1 MRIIWIL
8 FGLLIA
14 IPLAALTWISSQVDA
29 DFLLDTTSGI
39 LEEEGISLTH
49 TGEATFSLV
58 PSVRLS
64 LSQVTLI
71 IPQSSSP
78 EAPSLESSLPESYS
92 PTNSP
97 RENASSTMKDLKAQQ
112 ISLEGFELTT
122 NLFSFWRSG
131 SAEIS
136 ATRLMVDNIEI
147 LDFTSPIEIGESIV
161 LPDMKAR
168 LWQGPV
174 EAYAQIN
181 TQADPVTIETR
192 GKITDADATSLL
204 AAMANL
210 GAAKG
215 KLSAKWDLAAT
226 LPEAENDLTKLNG
239 QVIVNGDQVTLTA
252 MDLQGGMCSAISR
265 AQGKRGPKWNKNGTR
280 FDHLSM
286 IQTYTGTEAQIEK
299 LTLETNVASIEAT
312 ANLDRAT
319 DSFAAKASAQLNN
332 EALNLVPNC
341 RINPRLANVAWP
353 IDCRGKL
360 SDGNPRRWCK
370 VDVSEIVEQGLK
382 GEIQRRLN
390 LDDVDFD
397 NPASLIQSLI
407 KRK

>member
-14 IPLAALTWISSQVDA
+14 IPLGTLTWISSQVDA
-29 DFLLDTTSGI
+29 DFLLDTASGI
-39 LEEEGISLTH
+39 LEEEGITLTH
-49 TGEATFSLV
+49 TGEATFSLI

-64 LSQVTLI
+64 LSHATLI
-71 IPQSSSP
+71 IPESPSPEGSSP
-78 EAPSLESSLPESYS
+78 E
-92 PTNSP
+92 
-97 RENASSTMKDLKAQQ
+97 QQ

-122 NLFSFWRSG
+122 NLFSFWRSR

-136 ATRLMVDNIEI
+136 ATRLTVDNIEI
-147 LDFTSPIEIGESIV
+147 SDFSSPIEIRESVV
-161 LPDMKAR
+161 LPDMRAT
-168 LWQGPV
+168 LWQGPM
-174 EAYAQIN
+174 EAYVQIN
-181 TQADPVTIETR
+181 THTDPLTIETR
-192 GKITDADATSLL
+192 GKLTDADATSLL
-204 AAMANL
+204 AAMADL

-215 KLSAKWDLAAT
+215 KLSAEWDLAAV
-226 LPEAENDLTKLNG
+226 LPEAENDLAKLNG
-239 QVIVNGDQVTLTA
+239 QMLVNGDQVTLA
-252 MDLQGGMCSAISR
+252 AVDLQAGMCSAISR
-265 AQGKRGPKWNKNGTR
+265 AQGKRGPKWNKNGTL
-280 FDHLSM
+280 FDRLSM
-286 IQTYTGTEAQIEK
+286 IQTFAGTEANIEK

-319 DSFAAKASAQLNN
+319 GSFKAKASAQLNN

-382 GEIQRRLN
+382 GEIQRRLK

>member
-8 FGLLIA
+8 LGLIIA
-14 IPLAALTWISSQVDA
+14 IPLGTLTWISSQVDA
-29 DFLLDTTSGI
+29 DFLVDTASGI

-49 TGEATFSLV
+49 TGEATFSLI

-71 IPQSSSP
+71 TPESPSAENSSPESSSP
-78 EAPSLESSLPESYS
+78 EGYS

-97 RENASSTMKDLKAQQ
+97 RDSSSSRTRDSEAQQ

-122 NLFSFWRSG
+122 NLFSFWRSR

-136 ATRLMVDNIEI
+136 ATRLIVDNIEI
-147 LDFTSPIEIGESIV
+147 SDFSSQIEISESIV
-161 LPDMKAR
+161 LPDIKAT
-168 LWQGPV
+168 LWQGAV

-181 TQADPVTIETR
+181 THMDPLSIETR
-192 GKITDADATSLL
+192 GKLTDADATSLL

-215 KLSAKWDLAAT
+215 KLSAGWDLAAV
-226 LPEAENDLTKLNG
+226 LPEAENDLAKLNG
-239 QVIVNGDQVTLTA
+239 QIVINGDQVTLA
-252 MDLQGGMCSAISR
+252 AVDLQGGMCSAISR
-265 AQGKRGPKWNKNGTR
+265 AQGKRGPKWNKNGTL
-280 FDHLSM
+280 FDRLSM
-286 IQTYTGTEAQIEK
+286 IQTFTGTEAIIER
-299 LTLETNVASIEAT
+299 LTIETNVASIEGT

-319 DSFAAKASAQLNN
+319 DSFTAKASAQLNN

-341 RINPRLANVAWP
+341 RVNPRLANVAWP

-382 GEIQRRLN
+382 GEIQRRLK

>member
-14 IPLAALTWISSQVDA
+14 IPLGTLTWISSQVDA
-29 DFLLDTTSGI
+29 DFLLDTASGVLEDEGI
-39 LEEEGISLTH
+39 LLTH

-64 LSQVTLI
+64 LSQATLI
-71 IPQSSSP
+71 IPESPSQESSSAKNSSRGSSSSKKKDS
-78 EAPSLESSLPESYS
+78 EAQ
-92 PTNSP
+92 
-97 RENASSTMKDLKAQQ
+97 R

-122 NLFSFWRSG
+122 NLFSFWRSR

-136 ATRLMVDNIEI
+136 AKRLMVDNIEI
-147 LDFTSPIEIGESIV
+147 FDFSSPIEIGESII
-161 LPDMKAR
+161 LLDIKATV
-168 LWQGPV
+168 WQGPV

-181 TQADPVTIETR
+181 THTDPLTIETR
-192 GKITDADATSLL
+192 GKITDADATSLVT
-204 AAMANL
+204 AMANL
-210 GAAKG
+210 GAASG
-215 KLSAKWDLAAT
+215 KLSAEWDLDAILA
-226 LPEAENDLTKLNG
+226 EAESDLTTLNG
-239 QVIVNGDQVTLTA
+239 KLVVNGDQVTLA
-252 MDLQGGMCSAISR
+252 AVDLQGGMCSAISR
-265 AQGKRGPKWNKNGTR
+265 AQGKRGPKWNKNGTL
-280 FDHLSM
+280 FDRLSM
-286 IQTYTGTEAQIEK
+286 IQIFSGTEARIEA

-312 ANLDRAT
+312 ANLDRVS
-319 DSFAAKASAQLNN
+319 DSFTATASAQLNN

-341 RINPRLANVAWP
+341 SINPRFANVAWP

-382 GEIQRRLN
+382 GEIQRRLK

>member
-14 IPLAALTWISSQVDA
+14 IPLGTLTWISSQVDA
-29 DFLLDTTSGI
+29 DFLLETASGI

-49 TGEATFSLV
+49 TGEATFSLI

-64 LSQVTLI
+64 LSQATLI
-71 IPQSSSP
+71 IPESPSPKGSSP
-78 EAPSLESSLPESYS
+78 E
-92 PTNSP
+92 
-97 RENASSTMKDLKAQQ
+97 QQ

-122 NLFSFWRSG
+122 NLFSFWRSR

-136 ATRLMVDNIEI
+136 ATRLTVDNIEI
-147 LDFTSPIEIGESIV
+147 SDFSSPIEIGESVV
-161 LPDMKAR
+161 LPNIKAM

-181 TQADPVTIETR
+181 THTDPLTIETR

-204 AAMANL
+204 AAMADL

-215 KLSAKWDLAAT
+215 KLSAEWDLAT
-226 LPEAENDLTKLNG
+226 VLPEAENDLTKLNG
-239 QVIVNGDQVTLTA
+239 QMIVNGDQVTLTA
-252 MDLQGGMCSAISR
+252 VDLQAGMCSAISR
-265 AQGKRGPKWNKNGTR
+265 AQGKRGPKWNKNGTL
-280 FDHLSM
+280 FDRLSM
-286 IQTYTGTEAQIEK
+286 IQTFAGTEANIEK
-299 LTLETNVASIEAT
+299 LTLETNVASVDAT

-319 DSFAAKASAQLNN
+319 GSFKAKASAQLNN

-382 GEIQRRLN
+382 GEIQRRLK
-390 LDDVDFD
+390 LDNVDFD

>member
-1 MRIIWIL
+1 MRIICIL

-14 IPLAALTWISSQVDA
+14 IPLGTLTWISSQVDA

-39 LEEEGISLTH
+39 LEEKGISLTH
-49 TGEATFSLV
+49 TGEATFSLI

-64 LSQVTLI
+64 LSHATLI
-71 IPQSSSP
+71 IPESLSPEESSP
-78 EAPSLESSLPESYS
+78 EQRSQRNSSS
-92 PTNSP
+92 
-97 RENASSTMKDLKAQQ
+97 AKKDSEAQQ

-122 NLFSFWRSG
+122 NLFSFWRSR

-147 LDFTSPIEIGESIV
+147 FDVSSSIEIGESVV
-161 LPDMKAR
+161 LPNIKAM
-168 LWQGPV
+168 LWQGPA
-174 EAYAQIN
+174 EAYAQIY
-181 TQADPVTIETR
+181 THTDPLTIETR

-204 AAMANL
+204 AAMADL
-210 GAAKG
+210 GSAKG
-215 KLSAKWDLAAT
+215 KLSAEWDLAAV

-239 QVIVNGDQVTLTA
+239 QMVVNGDQVTLTA
-252 MDLQGGMCSAISR
+252 VDLQGGMCSAISR
-265 AQGKRGPKWNKNGTR
+265 AQGKRSPKWNKNGTL
-280 FDHLSM
+280 FDRLSM
-286 IQTYTGTEAQIEK
+286 IQTFAGTEANIEK
-299 LTLETNVASIEAT
+299 LTLETNVASIEVT

-319 DSFAAKASAQLNN
+319 DSFTAKASAQLNN
-332 EALNLVPNC
+332 EALNLLPNC
-341 RINPRLANVAWP
+341 KINPRLANVAWP

-360 SDGNPRRWCK
+360 SDSNPRRWCK

-382 GEIQRRLN
+382 GEIQRRLK
-390 LDDVDFD
+390 LDGVDFD

>member
-14 IPLAALTWISSQVDA
+14 IPLGALTWISSQVDA
-29 DFLLDTTSGI
+29 DFLLDTASGI
-39 LEEEGISLTH
+39 LEEEGISLSH
-49 TGEATFSLV
+49 TGEAAFSLV
-58 PSVRLS
+58 PSIRLS
-64 LSQVTLI
+64 LPHATLI
-71 IPQSSSP
+71 IPESLSP
-78 EAPSLESSLPESYS
+78 EGSSEEQ
-92 PTNSP
+92 
-97 RENASSTMKDLKAQQ
+97 R

-122 NLFSFWRSG
+122 NLFSFWRSR

-136 ATRLMVDNIEI
+136 ATRLTVDNIEI
-147 LDFTSPIEIGESIV
+147 SDFSSQIEIGESVV
-161 LPDMKAR
+161 LPDIKAT

-181 TQADPVTIETR
+181 THTDPLTIETR
-192 GKITDADATSLL
+192 GKLRDADATSLL
-204 AAMANL
+204 AAMADL
-210 GAAKG
+210 GTAKG
-215 KLSAKWDLAAT
+215 KLSAEWDLAAV
-226 LPEAENDLTKLNG
+226 LPEAENDLAMLNG
-239 QVIVNGDQVTLTA
+239 EIVVNGDQVTLEA
-252 MDLQGGMCSAISR
+252 VDLQGGMCLAVSR
-265 AQGKRGPKWNKNGTR
+265 AQGKRSPKWNKNGTL
-280 FDHLSM
+280 FDRLSM
-286 IQTYTGTEAQIEK
+286 IQTFAGTEAIIER
-299 LTLETNVASIEAT
+299 LTLETNVASVEAT

-319 DSFAAKASAQLNN
+319 DSFTAKASAQLNN

-370 VDVSEIVEQGLK
+370 VDVSEIVEQGLRS
-382 GEIQRRLN
+382 EIQRRLK

>member
-14 IPLAALTWISSQVDA
+14 IPLGTLTWISSQVDA
-29 DFLLDTTSGI
+29 DFLLETASGI
-39 LEEEGISLTH
+39 LEEEGIYLTH
-49 TGEATFSLV
+49 TGEATFSLI
-58 PSVRLS
+58 PSVRLT
-64 LSQVTLI
+64 LSQATLI
-71 IPQSSSP
+71 IPESPSPKGSSP
-78 EAPSLESSLPESYS
+78 E
-92 PTNSP
+92 
-97 RENASSTMKDLKAQQ
+97 QQ

-122 NLFSFWRSG
+122 NLFSFWRSR

-136 ATRLMVDNIEI
+136 ATRLTVDNIEI
-147 LDFTSPIEIGESIV
+147 SDFSSPIEIGESVV
-161 LPDMKAR
+161 LPNIKAM

-181 TQADPVTIETR
+181 THTDPLTIETR

-204 AAMANL
+204 AAMADL

-215 KLSAKWDLAAT
+215 KLSAEWDLAT
-226 LPEAENDLTKLNG
+226 VLPEAENDLTKLNG
-239 QVIVNGDQVTLTA
+239 QMIVKGDQVTLTA
-252 MDLQGGMCSAISR
+252 VDLQGGMCSAISR
-265 AQGKRGPKWNKNGTR
+265 AQGKRGPKWNKNGTL
-280 FDHLSM
+280 FDRLSM
-286 IQTYTGTEAQIEK
+286 IQTFAGTEANIEK
-299 LTLETNVASIEAT
+299 LTLETNVASVDAT
-312 ANLDRAT
+312 VNLDRAT
-319 DSFAAKASAQLNN
+319 GSFKAKASAQLNN

-382 GEIQRRLN
+382 GEIQRRLK

>member
-14 IPLAALTWISSQVDA
+14 IPLGTLTWISSQVDA
-29 DFLLDTTSGI
+29 DFLLETASGI

-49 TGEATFSLV
+49 TGEATFSLI

-64 LSQVTLI
+64 LSQATLI
-71 IPQSSSP
+71 IPESPSPKGSSP
-78 EAPSLESSLPESYS
+78 E
-92 PTNSP
+92 
-97 RENASSTMKDLKAQQ
+97 QQ

-122 NLFSFWRSG
+122 NLFSFWRSR

-136 ATRLMVDNIEI
+136 ATRLTVDNIEI
-147 LDFTSPIEIGESIV
+147 SDFSSPIEIGESVV
-161 LPDMKAR
+161 LPNIKAM

-181 TQADPVTIETR
+181 THTDPLTIETR

-204 AAMANL
+204 AAMADL

-215 KLSAKWDLAAT
+215 KLSAEWDLAT
-226 LPEAENDLTKLNG
+226 VLPEAENDLTKLNG
-239 QVIVNGDQVTLTA
+239 QMIVNGDQVTLTA
-252 MDLQGGMCSAISR
+252 VDLQGGMCSAISR
-265 AQGKRGPKWNKNGTR
+265 AQGKRGPKWNKNGTL
-280 FDHLSM
+280 FDRLSM
-286 IQTYTGTEAQIEK
+286 IQTFAGTEANIEK
-299 LTLETNVASIEAT
+299 LTLETNVASVDAT

-319 DSFAAKASAQLNN
+319 GSFKAKASARLNN

-382 GEIQRRLN
+382 GEIQRRLK

>member
-78 EAPSLESSLPESYS
+78 
-92 PTNSP
+92 TNSP

-161 LPDMKAR
+161 LPDMKAT

-265 AQGKRGPKWNKNGTR
+265 AQGKRGPKWEKYGTM
-280 FDHLSM
+280 FDRLSM
-286 IQTYTGTEAQIEK
+286 IQTFAGTEANIEK

-319 DSFAAKASAQLNN
+319 DSFTAKASAQLNN

-370 VDVSEIVEQGLK
+370 VDVSETVEQGLK
-382 GEIQRRLN
+382 GEIQRRLK

>member
-1 MRIIWIL
+1 MRIIWII

-14 IPLAALTWISSQVDA
+14 IPLGALTWISSQVDA
-29 DFLLDTTSGI
+29 NFLLDTASGI

-49 TGEATFSLV
+49 TGEATFSLI

-64 LSQVTLI
+64 LSHATLI
-71 IPQSSSP
+71 IPEDPSPEGSSP
-78 EAPSLESSLPESYS
+78 EQRS
-92 PTNSP
+92 
-97 RENASSTMKDLKAQQ
+97 RENSSSAQKDSGEQQ

-122 NLFSFWRSG
+122 NLFSFWRSR

-136 ATRLMVDNIEI
+136 ATRLTVDNIEI
-147 LDFTSPIEIGESIV
+147 SDFSSPIEIGESVV
-161 LPDMKAR
+161 LPNIKAM

-174 EAYAQIN
+174 QAYAQIN
-181 TQADPVTIETR
+181 THTDPLTIETR
-192 GKITDADATSLL
+192 GKLSDADAASLL
-204 AAMANL
+204 ATMANL

-215 KLSAKWDLAAT
+215 KLSAEWDLAAV
-226 LPEAENDLTKLNG
+226 LPEAENDLAKLNG
-239 QVIVNGDQVTLTA
+239 QMLVNGDQVTLA
-252 MDLQGGMCSAISR
+252 AVDLQAGMCSAISR
-265 AQGKRGPKWNKNGTR
+265 AQGKRGPKWNKNGTL
-280 FDHLSM
+280 FDRLSM
-286 IQTYTGTEAQIEK
+286 IQTFAGTEANIEK

-319 DSFAAKASAQLNN
+319 DSFTAKASAQLNKK
-332 EALNLVPNC
+332 ALNLVPNC
-341 RINPRLANVAWP
+341 KINPRLANVAWP

-382 GEIQRRLN
+382 GEIQRRLK

-397 NPASLIQSLI
+397 NPTSLIQSLI

>member
-14 IPLAALTWISSQVDA
+14 IPLGTLTWISSQVDA
-29 DFLLDTTSGI
+29 DFLLETASGI

-49 TGEATFSLV
+49 TGEATFSLI

-64 LSQVTLI
+64 LSQATLI
-71 IPQSSSP
+71 IPESPSPKGSSP
-78 EAPSLESSLPESYS
+78 E
-92 PTNSP
+92 
-97 RENASSTMKDLKAQQ
+97 QQ

-122 NLFSFWRSG
+122 NLFSFWRSR

-136 ATRLMVDNIEI
+136 ATRLTVDNIEI
-147 LDFTSPIEIGESIV
+147 SDFSSPIEIGESVV
-161 LPDMKAR
+161 LPNIKAM

-181 TQADPVTIETR
+181 THTDPLTIETR

-204 AAMANL
+204 AAMADL

-215 KLSAKWDLAAT
+215 KLSAEWDLAT
-226 LPEAENDLTKLNG
+226 VLPEAENDLTKLNG
-239 QVIVNGDQVTLTA
+239 QMIVNGDQVTLTA
-252 MDLQGGMCSAISR
+252 VDLQAGMCSAISR
-265 AQGKRGPKWNKNGTR
+265 AQGKRGPKWNKNGTL
-280 FDHLSM
+280 FDRLSM
-286 IQTYTGTEAQIEK
+286 IQTFAGTEANIEK
-299 LTLETNVASIEAT
+299 LTLETNVASVDAT

-319 DSFAAKASAQLNN
+319 GSFKAKASAQLNN

-360 SDGNPRRWCK
+360 SDGNPRHWCK

-382 GEIQRRLN
+382 GEIQRRLK
-390 LDDVDFD
+390 LDNVDFD

>member
-14 IPLAALTWISSQVDA
+14 IPLGTLTWISSQVDA
-29 DFLLDTTSGI
+29 DFLLETASGI

-49 TGEATFSLV
+49 TGEATFSLI

-64 LSQVTLI
+64 LSHATLI
-71 IPQSSSP
+71 IPESLSP
-78 EAPSLESSLPESYS
+78 EGSSEEQ
-92 PTNSP
+92 
-97 RENASSTMKDLKAQQ
+97 R

-122 NLFSFWRSG
+122 NLFSFWRSR

-136 ATRLMVDNIEI
+136 ATRLTVDNIEI
-147 LDFTSPIEIGESIV
+147 SDFSSQIEIGESVV
-161 LPDMKAR
+161 LPDMKAT

-181 TQADPVTIETR
+181 THTDPLTIETR
-192 GKITDADATSLL
+192 GKLTDADATSLL
-204 AAMANL
+204 AAIADL
-210 GAAKG
+210 GAAEG
-215 KLSAKWDLAAT
+215 KLSAKWDLAAV
-226 LPEAENDLTKLNG
+226 LPEAENDLAMLNG
-239 QVIVNGDQVTLTA
+239 QMVVNGDKVTLA
-252 MDLQGGMCSAISR
+252 AVDLQGGMCSAVSR
-265 AQGKRGPKWNKNGTR
+265 AQGKRGPKWNKNGTL

-286 IQTYTGTEAQIEK
+286 IQTFAGTEAIIER
-299 LTLETNVASIEAT
+299 LTLETNVASVEAT

-319 DSFAAKASAQLNN
+319 DSFTAKASAQLNN

-360 SDGNPRRWCK
+360 SNGNPRRWCK

-382 GEIQRRLN
+382 GEIQRRLK

-397 NPASLIQSLI
+397 NPASRIQSLI

>member
-8 FGLLIA
+8 CGLLIA
-14 IPLAALTWISSQVDA
+14 IPLGTLTWISSQVDA
-29 DFLLDTTSGI
+29 DFLLETASGI

-49 TGEATFSLV
+49 TGEATFSLI

-64 LSQVTLI
+64 LSQATLI
-71 IPQSSSP
+71 IPESPSPKGSSP
-78 EAPSLESSLPESYS
+78 E
-92 PTNSP
+92 
-97 RENASSTMKDLKAQQ
+97 QQ

-122 NLFSFWRSG
+122 NLFSFWRSR

-136 ATRLMVDNIEI
+136 ATRLTVDNIEI
-147 LDFTSPIEIGESIV
+147 SDFSSPIEIGESVV
-161 LPDMKAR
+161 LPDIKAT
-168 LWQGPV
+168 LWQGPM

-181 TQADPVTIETR
+181 THTDPLTIETR
-192 GKITDADATSLL
+192 GKLTDADATSLL
-204 AAMANL
+204 AAMADL

-215 KLSAKWDLAAT
+215 KLSAEWHLAAV
-226 LPEAENDLTKLNG
+226 LPEAENDLAKLNG
-239 QVIVNGDQVTLTA
+239 QMLVNGDQVTLA
-252 MDLQGGMCSAISR
+252 AVDLQAGMCSAISR
-265 AQGKRGPKWNKNGTR
+265 AQGKRGPKWNKNGTL
-280 FDHLSM
+280 FDRLSM
-286 IQTYTGTEAQIEK
+286 IQTFAGTEANIEK
-299 LTLETNVASIEAT
+299 LTLETNVASVDAT
-312 ANLDRAT
+312 VNLDRAT
-319 DSFAAKASAQLNN
+319 GSFKAKASAQLNN

-382 GEIQRRLN
+382 GEIQRRLK

>member
-8 FGLLIA
+8 LGLLIA
-14 IPLAALTWISSQVDA
+14 IPLGTLTWISSQVDA
-29 DFLLDTTSGI
+29 NFLLDTASGI

-49 TGEATFSLV
+49 TGEATFSLI

-64 LSQVTLI
+64 LSHATLI
-71 IPQSSSP
+71 IPESPLPEGSSP
-78 EAPSLESSLPESYS
+78 EQRSRKNSSS
-92 PTNSP
+92 
-97 RENASSTMKDLKAQQ
+97 AKKDSGEQQ

-122 NLFSFWRSG
+122 NLFSFWRSR

-136 ATRLMVDNIEI
+136 ATRLVVDNIEI
-147 LDFTSPIEIGESIV
+147 SDFSSQIEIGESVV
-161 LPDMKAR
+161 LPDIRAT
-168 LWQGPV
+168 LWQGPM
-174 EAYAQIN
+174 EAYAQLN
-181 TQADPVTIETR
+181 THTDPLTIETR
-192 GKITDADATSLL
+192 GKLTDADATSLL
-204 AAMANL
+204 AAIADL

-215 KLSAKWDLAAT
+215 KLSAEWDLAAV
-226 LPEAENDLTKLNG
+226 LPEAENDLAKLNG
-239 QVIVNGDQVTLTA
+239 QIVINGDQVTLA
-252 MDLQGGMCSAISR
+252 AVDLQGGMCSAISR
-265 AQGKRGPKWNKNGTR
+265 AQGKRGPKWNKNGTL
-280 FDHLSM
+280 FDRLSM
-286 IQTYTGTEAQIEK
+286 IQTFTGTEAVIER

-319 DSFAAKASAQLNN
+319 DSFTAKASAQLNN
-332 EALNLVPNC
+332 EALNIVPNC

>member
-14 IPLAALTWISSQVDA
+14 IPLGTLTWISSQVDA
-29 DFLLDTTSGI
+29 DFLLETASGI

-49 TGEATFSLV
+49 TGEATFSLI

-64 LSQVTLI
+64 LSQATLI
-71 IPQSSSP
+71 IPESPSPKGSSP
-78 EAPSLESSLPESYS
+78 
-92 PTNSP
+92 
-97 RENASSTMKDLKAQQ
+97 QQ
-112 ISLEGFELTT
+112 RISLEGFELTT
-122 NLFSFWRSG
+122 NLFSFWRSR

-136 ATRLMVDNIEI
+136 ATRLTVDNIEI
-147 LDFTSPIEIGESIV
+147 SDFSSPIEIRESV
-161 LPDMKAR
+161 VFPDIKAM

-181 TQADPVTIETR
+181 THTDPLTIETR
-192 GKITDADATSLL
+192 GKLTDADATSLL
-204 AAMANL
+204 AAMADL

-215 KLSAKWDLAAT
+215 KLSAEWDLAT
-226 LPEAENDLTKLNG
+226 VLPEAENDLTKLNG
-239 QVIVNGDQVTLTA
+239 QMIVNGDQVTLTA
-252 MDLQGGMCSAISR
+252 VDLQGGMCSAISR
-265 AQGKRGPKWNKNGTR
+265 AQGKRGPKWNKNGTL
-280 FDHLSM
+280 FDRLSM
-286 IQTYTGTEAQIEK
+286 IQTFAGTEANIEK
-299 LTLETNVASIEAT
+299 LTLETNVASVDAT
-312 ANLDRAT
+312 VNLDRAT
-319 DSFAAKASAQLNN
+319 GSFKAKASAQLNN

-382 GEIQRRLN
+382 GEIQRRLK

>member
-14 IPLAALTWISSQVDA
+14 IPLGTLTWISSQVDA
-29 DFLLDTTSGI
+29 DFFLDTASGI

-49 TGEATFSLV
+49 TGEATFSLI
-58 PSVRLS
+58 PSIRLS

-71 IPQSSSP
+71 IPESLSP
-78 EAPSLESSLPESYS
+78 ERSSEEQ
-92 PTNSP
+92 
-97 RENASSTMKDLKAQQ
+97 R

-122 NLFSFWRSG
+122 NLFSFWHSRT
-131 SAEIS
+131 AEIS
-136 ATRLMVDNIEI
+136 ATRLVVDNIEI
-147 LDFTSPIEIGESIV
+147 SDFSSQIEIGESVV
-161 LPDMKAR
+161 LPDMKAT

-181 TQADPVTIETR
+181 THTDPLTIETR
-192 GKITDADATSLL
+192 GKLTDADATLLL
-204 AAMANL
+204 AAIADL
-210 GAAKG
+210 GAAEG
-215 KLSAKWDLAAT
+215 KLSAEWDLAAV
-226 LPEAENDLTKLNG
+226 LPEAENDLAMLNG
-239 QVIVNGDQVTLTA
+239 QMVVNGDKVTLA
-252 MDLQGGMCSAISR
+252 AVDLQGGMCSAVSR
-265 AQGKRGPKWNKNGTR
+265 AQGKSGPKWNKNGTL

-286 IQTYTGTEAQIEK
+286 IQTFAGTEAIIER
-299 LTLETNVASIEAT
+299 LTLETNVASVEAT

-319 DSFAAKASAQLNN
+319 DSFTAKASAQLNN

-360 SDGNPRRWCK
+360 SNGNPRRWCK
-370 VDVSEIVEQGLK
+370 VDVLEIVEQGLK
-382 GEIQRRLN
+382 GEIQRRLK

>member
-14 IPLAALTWISSQVDA
+14 IPLGTLTWISSQVDA
-29 DFLLDTTSGI
+29 DFLLDTASGVLEDEGI
-39 LEEEGISLTH
+39 LLTH

-64 LSQVTLI
+64 LSQATLI
-71 IPQSSSP
+71 IPESPSQESSSAKNSSRGSSSSKKKDS
-78 EAPSLESSLPESYS
+78 EAQ
-92 PTNSP
+92 
-97 RENASSTMKDLKAQQ
+97 R

-122 NLFSFWRSG
+122 NLFSFWRSR

-136 ATRLMVDNIEI
+136 AKRLMVDNIEI
-147 LDFTSPIEIGESIV
+147 FDFSSPIEIGESII
-161 LPDMKAR
+161 LPDMKAT

-181 TQADPVTIETR
+181 THTDPLTIETR
-192 GKITDADATSLL
+192 GKITDADATSLV

-210 GAAKG
+210 GAASG
-215 KLSAKWDLAAT
+215 KLSAEWDLEAILA
-226 LPEAENDLTKLNG
+226 EAESDLTKLNG
-239 QVIVNGDQVTLTA
+239 KLVVNGDQVTLA
-252 MDLQGGMCSAISR
+252 AVDLQGGMCSAISR
-265 AQGKRGPKWNKNGTR
+265 AQGKRGPKWNKNGTL
-280 FDHLSM
+280 FDRLSM
-286 IQTYTGTEAQIEK
+286 IQIFSGTEARIEA

-319 DSFAAKASAQLNN
+319 DSFTAKASAQLNN

-370 VDVSEIVEQGLK
+370 VDVSEIVEEGLK

>member
-14 IPLAALTWISSQVDA
+14 IPLGALTWISSQVDA
-29 DFLLDTTSGI
+29 DFLLDTASGT
-39 LEEEGISLTH
+39 LEEEGISLSH
-49 TGEATFSLV
+49 TGEAAFSLV
-58 PSVRLS
+58 PSIRLS
-64 LSQVTLI
+64 LSHATLI
-71 IPQSSSP
+71 IPENPSPEGSSP
-78 EAPSLESSLPESYS
+78 EQRSRKNSSS
-92 PTNSP
+92 
-97 RENASSTMKDLKAQQ
+97 AKKDSEGQQ

-122 NLFSFWRSG
+122 NLFSFWRSR

-136 ATRLMVDNIEI
+136 ATRLVVDNIEI
-147 LDFTSPIEIGESIV
+147 SDFSSQIEIGESVV
-161 LPDMKAR
+161 LPDIKAT
-168 LWQGPV
+168 LWQGPM

-181 TQADPVTIETR
+181 THTDPLTIETR
-192 GKITDADATSLL
+192 GKLTDADATSLL
-204 AAMANL
+204 AAIADL

-215 KLSAKWDLAAT
+215 KLSAEWDLAAV
-226 LPEAENDLTKLNG
+226 LPEAENDLAMLNG
-239 QVIVNGDQVTLTA
+239 QMLVNGDKVTLA
-252 MDLQGGMCSAISR
+252 AVDLQGGMCSAISR
-265 AQGKRGPKWNKNGTR
+265 AQGKRGPKWNKNGTL
-280 FDHLSM
+280 FDRLSM
-286 IQTYTGTEAQIEK
+286 IQTFAGTEANIEK
-299 LTLETNVASIEAT
+299 LTLETNVASVEAT

-319 DSFAAKASAQLNN
+319 DSFTAKASAQLSN
-332 EALNLVPNC
+332 EALNIVPNC

-382 GEIQRRLN
+382 GEIQRRLK

>member
-8 FGLLIA
+8 LGLLIA
-14 IPLAALTWISSQVDA
+14 IPLGTLTWISSQVDA
-29 DFLLDTTSGI
+29 NFLLDTASGI

-49 TGEATFSLV
+49 TGEATFSLI

-64 LSQVTLI
+64 LSHATLI
-71 IPQSSSP
+71 IPESPLPEGSSAEQRSRKNSSS
-78 EAPSLESSLPESYS
+78 AK
-92 PTNSP
+92 
-97 RENASSTMKDLKAQQ
+97 KDSGEQQ

-122 NLFSFWRSG
+122 NLFSFWRSR

-136 ATRLMVDNIEI
+136 ATRLVVDNIEI
-147 LDFTSPIEIGESIV
+147 SDFSSQIEIGESVV
-161 LPDMKAR
+161 LPDIRAT
-168 LWQGPV
+168 LWQGPM
-174 EAYAQIN
+174 EAYAQLN
-181 TQADPVTIETR
+181 THTDPLTIETR
-192 GKITDADATSLL
+192 GKLTDADATSLL
-204 AAMANL
+204 AAIADL

-215 KLSAKWDLAAT
+215 KLSAEWDLAAV
-226 LPEAENDLTKLNG
+226 LPEAENDLAKLNG
-239 QVIVNGDQVTLTA
+239 QIVINGDQVTLA
-252 MDLQGGMCSAISR
+252 AVDLQGGMCSAISR
-265 AQGKRGPKWNKNGTR
+265 AQGKRGPKWNKNGTL
-280 FDHLSM
+280 FDRLSM
-286 IQTYTGTEAQIEK
+286 IQTFTGTEAVIER

-319 DSFAAKASAQLNN
+319 DSFTAKASAQLNN
-332 EALNLVPNC
+332 EALNIVPNC

>member
-14 IPLAALTWISSQVDA
+14 IPLGTLTWISSQVDA
-29 DFLLDTTSGI
+29 DFLLDTASGI

-49 TGEATFSLV
+49 TGEATFSLI

-64 LSQVTLI
+64 LSHATLI
-71 IPQSSSP
+71 IPESRSPEESSP
-78 EAPSLESSLPESYS
+78 E
-92 PTNSP
+92 
-97 RENASSTMKDLKAQQ
+97 QQ

-122 NLFSFWRSG
+122 NLFSFWRSR

-136 ATRLMVDNIEI
+136 ATRLTVDNIEI
-147 LDFTSPIEIGESIV
+147 SDFSSPIEIGESVV
-161 LPDMKAR
+161 LPDMRAT

-174 EAYAQIN
+174 EAYARIN
-181 TQADPVTIETR
+181 THTHPLTIETR
-192 GKITDADATSLL
+192 GKLKDAHAASLL
-204 AAMANL
+204 AAMADL

-215 KLSAKWDLAAT
+215 KLSAEWDLAAV
-226 LPEAENDLTKLNG
+226 LPEAENDLAKLNG
-239 QVIVNGDQVTLTA
+239 QMLVNGDQVTLA
-252 MDLQGGMCSAISR
+252 AVDLQAGMCSAISR
-265 AQGKRGPKWNKNGTR
+265 AQGKRGPKWNKNGTL
-280 FDHLSM
+280 FDRLSM
-286 IQTYTGTEAQIEK
+286 IQTFAGTEANIEK

-319 DSFAAKASAQLNN
+319 DSFTAKASAQLNN

-382 GEIQRRLN
+382 GEIQRRLK

>member
-14 IPLAALTWISSQVDA
+14 IPLGTLTWISSQVDA
-29 DFLLDTTSGI
+29 DFLLETASGI

-49 TGEATFSLV
+49 TGEATFSLI

-64 LSQVTLI
+64 LSHATLI
-71 IPQSSSP
+71 IPESLSP
-78 EAPSLESSLPESYS
+78 EGSSEEQ
-92 PTNSP
+92 
-97 RENASSTMKDLKAQQ
+97 R

-122 NLFSFWRSG
+122 NLFSFWRSR

-136 ATRLMVDNIEI
+136 ATRLTVDNIEI
-147 LDFTSPIEIGESIV
+147 SDFSSQIEIGESVV
-161 LPDMKAR
+161 LPDMKAT

-181 TQADPVTIETR
+181 THTDPLTIETR
-192 GKITDADATSLL
+192 GKLTDADATSLL
-204 AAMANL
+204 AAIADL
-210 GAAKG
+210 GAAEG
-215 KLSAKWDLAAT
+215 KLSAKWDLAAV
-226 LPEAENDLTKLNG
+226 LPEAENDLAMLNG
-239 QVIVNGDQVTLTA
+239 QMVVNGDKVTLA
-252 MDLQGGMCSAISR
+252 AVDLQGGMCSAVSR
-265 AQGKRGPKWNKNGTR
+265 AQGKRGPKWNKNGTL

-286 IQTYTGTEAQIEK
+286 IQTFAGTEATIER
-299 LTLETNVASIEAT
+299 LTLETNVASVEAT

-319 DSFAAKASAQLNN
+319 DSFTAKASAQLNN

-360 SDGNPRRWCK
+360 SNGNPRRWCK

-382 GEIQRRLN
+382 GEIQRRLK

>member
-78 EAPSLESSLPESYS
+78 
-92 PTNSP
+92 TNSP

-161 LPDMKAR
+161 LPDMKAT

-286 IQTYTGTEAQIEK
+286 IQTFTGTEAHIEK

>member
-78 EAPSLESSLPESYS
+78 
-92 PTNSP
+92 TNSP

-161 LPDMKAR
+161 LPDMKAT

>member
-14 IPLAALTWISSQVDA
+14 IPLGTLTWISSQVDA
-29 DFLLDTTSGI
+29 DFLLETASGI

-49 TGEATFSLV
+49 TGEATFSLI

-64 LSQVTLI
+64 LSQATLI
-71 IPQSSSP
+71 IPESPSPKGSSP
-78 EAPSLESSLPESYS
+78 EQRS
-92 PTNSP
+92 
-97 RENASSTMKDLKAQQ
+97 RENSSSAKKDSEEQQ

-122 NLFSFWRSG
+122 NLFSFWRSR

-136 ATRLMVDNIEI
+136 ATRLTVDNIEI
-147 LDFTSPIEIGESIV
+147 SDFSSPIEIGESVV
-161 LPDMKAR
+161 LPNIKAM

-181 TQADPVTIETR
+181 THTDPLTIETR

-204 AAMANL
+204 AAMADL

-215 KLSAKWDLAAT
+215 KLSAEWHLAAV
-226 LPEAENDLTKLNG
+226 LPEAENGLAKLNG
-239 QVIVNGDQVTLTA
+239 QMLVNGDQVTLA
-252 MDLQGGMCSAISR
+252 AVDLQAGMCSAISR
-265 AQGKRGPKWNKNGTR
+265 AQGKRGPKWNKNGTL
-280 FDHLSM
+280 FDRLSM
-286 IQTYTGTEAQIEK
+286 IQTFAGTEANIEK
-299 LTLETNVASIEAT
+299 LTLETNVASVDAT
-312 ANLDRAT
+312 VNLDRAT
-319 DSFAAKASAQLNN
+319 GSFKAKASAQLNN

-382 GEIQRRLN
+382 GEIQRRLK

>member
-14 IPLAALTWISSQVDA
+14 IPLGALTWISSQVDA
-29 DFLLDTTSGI
+29 DFLLETTSGI

-49 TGEATFSLV
+49 SGEATFSLI

-64 LSQVTLI
+64 LSHATLI
-71 IPQSSSP
+71 IPKSLSP
-78 EAPSLESSLPESYS
+78 EGSSEEQ
-92 PTNSP
+92 
-97 RENASSTMKDLKAQQ
+97 R

-122 NLFSFWRSG
+122 NLFSFWRSR

-136 ATRLMVDNIEI
+136 AMRLTVDNIEI
-147 LDFTSPIEIGESIV
+147 SDFSSQIEIGESVV
-161 LPDMKAR
+161 LTDMKAT

-181 TQADPVTIETR
+181 THTDPLTIETR
-192 GKITDADATSLL
+192 GKLRDADATSLL
-204 AAMANL
+204 AAMADL
-210 GAAKG
+210 GTAKG
-215 KLSAKWDLAAT
+215 KLSAEWDLAAV
-226 LPEAENDLTKLNG
+226 LPEAENDLAKLNG
-239 QVIVNGDQVTLTA
+239 QIVINGDQVTLEA
-252 MDLQGGMCSAISR
+252 VDLQGGMCSAVSR
-265 AQGKRGPKWNKNGTR
+265 AQGKRSPKWNKNGTL
-280 FDHLSM
+280 FDRLSM
-286 IQTYTGTEAQIEK
+286 IQTFAGTEAIVER
-299 LTLETNVASIEAT
+299 LTLETNVASVEAT

-319 DSFAAKASAQLNN
+319 DSFTAKASAQLNN

-341 RINPRLANVAWP
+341 RINPRLANLAWP

-370 VDVSEIVEQGLK
+370 VDVSEIVEQGLR
-382 GEIQRRLN
+382 GEIQRRLK

>member
-14 IPLAALTWISSQVDA
+14 IPLGTMTWISSQVDA
-29 DFLLDTTSGI
+29 DFLLDTASGI

-49 TGEATFSLV
+49 TGEATFSLI
-58 PSVRLS
+58 PSFRLS
-64 LSQVTLI
+64 LSNATLI
-71 IPQSSSP
+71 IPESLSPEESSP
-78 EAPSLESSLPESYS
+78 EQRSRKNSSS
-92 PTNSP
+92 
-97 RENASSTMKDLKAQQ
+97 AKKDSEAKQ

-122 NLFSFWRSG
+122 NLFSFWRSR

-136 ATRLMVDNIEI
+136 ATRLVVDNIEI
-147 LDFTSPIEIGESIV
+147 SDFSSQIEIGESVV
-161 LPDMKAR
+161 LPDIKAT

-181 TQADPVTIETR
+181 THTDPLTIETR
-192 GKITDADATSLL
+192 GKLTDADATSLL
-204 AAMANL
+204 AAIADL

-215 KLSAKWDLAAT
+215 KLSAEWDLAAV
-226 LPEAENDLTKLNG
+226 LPEVENDLAMLHG
-239 QVIVNGDQVTLTA
+239 QMIVNGDKVTLVA
-252 MDLQGGMCSAISR
+252 VDLQGGMCSAISR
-265 AQGKRGPKWNKNGTR
+265 AQGKKGPKWNENGTL
-280 FDHLSM
+280 FDRLSM
-286 IQTYTGTEAQIEK
+286 IQTFAGTEANIEK
-299 LTLETNVASIEAT
+299 LTLETNVASVEAT

-319 DSFAAKASAQLNN
+319 DSFTAKASAQLNN
-332 EALNLVPNC
+332 EALHLAPNC

-382 GEIQRRLN
+382 GEIQRRLK
-390 LDDVDFD
+390 LDDIDFD

>member
-14 IPLAALTWISSQVDA
+14 IPLGTLTWISSQVDA
-29 DFLLDTTSGI
+29 DFLLETASGI

-49 TGEATFSLV
+49 TGEATFSLI

-64 LSQVTLI
+64 LSQATLI
-71 IPQSSSP
+71 IPESPSPKGSSP
-78 EAPSLESSLPESYS
+78 E
-92 PTNSP
+92 
-97 RENASSTMKDLKAQQ
+97 QQ

-122 NLFSFWRSG
+122 NLFSFWRSR

-136 ATRLMVDNIEI
+136 ATRLTVDNIEI
-147 LDFTSPIEIGESIV
+147 SDFSSPIEIGESVV
-161 LPDMKAR
+161 LPNIKAM

-181 TQADPVTIETR
+181 THTDPLTIETR

-204 AAMANL
+204 AAMADL

-215 KLSAKWDLAAT
+215 KLSAEWDLAT
-226 LPEAENDLTKLNG
+226 VLPEAENDLTKLNG
-239 QVIVNGDQVTLTA
+239 QMIVNGDQVTLTA
-252 MDLQGGMCSAISR
+252 VDLQAGMCSAISR
-265 AQGKRGPKWNKNGTR
+265 AQGKRGPKWNKNGTL
-280 FDHLSM
+280 FDRLSM
-286 IQTYTGTEAQIEK
+286 IQTFAGTEANIEK
-299 LTLETNVASIEAT
+299 LTLETNVASVDAT

-319 DSFAAKASAQLNN
+319 GSFKAKASAQLNN

-382 GEIQRRLN
+382 GEIQRRLK

>member
-14 IPLAALTWISSQVDA
+14 IPLGTLTWISSQVDA
-29 DFLLDTTSGI
+29 DFLLETASGI

-49 TGEATFSLV
+49 TGEATFSLI

-64 LSQVTLI
+64 LSQATLI
-71 IPQSSSP
+71 IAESPSPKGSSP
-78 EAPSLESSLPESYS
+78 E
-92 PTNSP
+92 
-97 RENASSTMKDLKAQQ
+97 QQ

-122 NLFSFWRSG
+122 NLFSFWRSR

-136 ATRLMVDNIEI
+136 ATRLTVDNIEI
-147 LDFTSPIEIGESIV
+147 SDFSSPIEIRESVV
-161 LPDMKAR
+161 LPDIKAT
-168 LWQGPV
+168 LWQGPM

-181 TQADPVTIETR
+181 THTDPLTIETR
-192 GKITDADATSLL
+192 GKLTDADATSLL
-204 AAMANL
+204 AAMADL

-215 KLSAKWDLAAT
+215 KLSAEWDLET
-226 LPEAENDLTKLNG
+226 VLPEAENDLTKLNG
-239 QVIVNGDQVTLTA
+239 QMIVNGDQVTLTA
-252 MDLQGGMCSAISR
+252 VDLQGGMCSAISR
-265 AQGKRGPKWNKNGTR
+265 AQGKRGPTWNKNGTL
-280 FDHLSM
+280 FDRLSM
-286 IQTYTGTEAQIEK
+286 IQTFAGTEANIEK
-299 LTLETNVASIEAT
+299 LTLETNVASVDAT
-312 ANLDRAT
+312 VNLDRAT
-319 DSFAAKASAQLNN
+319 GSFKAKASAQLNN

-382 GEIQRRLN
+382 GEIQRRLK

>member
-1 MRIIWIL
+1 
-8 FGLLIA
+8 
-14 IPLAALTWISSQVDA
+14 
-29 DFLLDTTSGI
+29 
-39 LEEEGISLTH
+39 
-49 TGEATFSLV
+49 
-58 PSVRLS
+58 
-64 LSQVTLI
+64 
-71 IPQSSSP
+71 
-78 EAPSLESSLPESYS
+78 
-92 PTNSP
+92 
-97 RENASSTMKDLKAQQ
+97 MKDLKAQQ

-161 LPDMKAR
+161 LPDMKAT

-286 IQTYTGTEAQIEK
+286 IQTFTGTEAHIEK

>member
-8 FGLLIA
+8 CGLLIA
-14 IPLAALTWISSQVDA
+14 IPLGTLTWISSQVDA
-29 DFLLDTTSGI
+29 DFLLETASGI

-49 TGEATFSLV
+49 TGEATFSLI

-64 LSQVTLI
+64 LSQATLI
-71 IPQSSSP
+71 IPESPSPKGSSP
-78 EAPSLESSLPESYS
+78 E
-92 PTNSP
+92 
-97 RENASSTMKDLKAQQ
+97 QQ

-122 NLFSFWRSG
+122 NLFSFWRSR

-136 ATRLMVDNIEI
+136 ATRLTVDNIEI
-147 LDFTSPIEIGESIV
+147 SDFSSPIEIGESVV
-161 LPDMKAR
+161 LPNIKAM

-181 TQADPVTIETR
+181 THTDPLTIETR
-192 GKITDADATSLL
+192 GKLTDADATSLL
-204 AAMANL
+204 AAMADL

-215 KLSAKWDLAAT
+215 KLSAEWHLAAV
-226 LPEAENDLTKLNG
+226 LPEAENDLAKLNG
-239 QVIVNGDQVTLTA
+239 QMLVNGDQVTLA
-252 MDLQGGMCSAISR
+252 AVDLQAGMCSAISR
-265 AQGKRGPKWNKNGTR
+265 AQGKRGPKWNKNGTL
-280 FDHLSM
+280 FDRLSM
-286 IQTYTGTEAQIEK
+286 IQTFAGTEANIEK
-299 LTLETNVASIEAT
+299 LTLETNVASVDAT
-312 ANLDRAT
+312 VNLDRAT
-319 DSFAAKASAQLNN
+319 GSFKAKASAQLNN

-382 GEIQRRLN
+382 GEIQRRLK